1 MNCAGGKALFT
12 TADSTNGGLT
22 EGLDETTMA
31 VGEDGTKNEKEEGE
45 RQMLGE
51 GEMSRGKGKG
61 NGKGFNKRIQGN
73 HVSTPNPTPTPTP
86 NTLSTQINLPP
97 SPNRPTLVFDDQN
110 NFSSPSFGFACTPIS
125 SNWIFDCGAI
135 DTMTFDP

>member
-22 EGLDETTMA
+22 EGLDETTME

-97 SPNRPTLVFDDQN
+97 HLTGPLWFLMTKIICPHQVLVLLVH
-110 NFSSPSFGFACTPIS
+110 PYLLIGFLIVVP
-125 SNWIFDCGAI
+125 
-135 DTMTFDP
+135 